1 MSLGTSPQAIVGR
14 VEMFLLY
21 MCLIFYNLY
30 HRKLLLPTSSEE
42 FKILEEGPLRVS
54 VEVSVGT
61 TVEGSQVLPSIS
73 LQEKFLQFRAS
84 E

>member
-1 MSLGTSPQAIVGR
+1 
-14 VEMFLLY
+14 

-30 HRKLLLPTSSEE
+30 LYRRKLLLPTSSGE

-61 TVEGSQVLPSIS
+61 TVKFLRSYRRFPSG
-73 LQEKFLQFRAS
+73 QEKFLGFRAS
-84 E
+84 QQK

>member
-1 MSLGTSPQAIVGR
+1 
-14 VEMFLLY
+14 MFLLY

-61 TVEGSQVLPSIS
+61 TVEGSEVLPLIY
-73 LQEKFLQFRAS
+73 LQEKFHGFRAS
-84 E
+84 QQK

>member
-1 MSLGTSPQAIVGR
+1 
-14 VEMFLLY
+14 MFLLY

-54 VEVSVGT
+54 VEVSVET
-61 TVEGSQVLPSIS
+61 TVEGS
-73 LQEKFLQFRAS
+73 
-84 E
+84 

>member
-1 MSLGTSPQAIVGR
+1 
-14 VEMFLLY
+14 MFLLY
-21 MCLIFYNLY
+21 MCLMFYHLY

-61 TVEGSQVLPSIS
+61 TVEGS
-73 LQEKFLQFRAS
+73 
-84 E
+84 

>member
-1 MSLGTSPQAIVGR
+1 
-14 VEMFLLY
+14 MFLLY
-21 MCLIFYNLY
+21 MCFIFYNLY

-61 TVEGSQVLPSIS
+61 TVTVDLLARKISRVPGLTAKIAGSLSSPDGTLIPP
-73 LQEKFLQFRAS
+73 
-84 E
+84 